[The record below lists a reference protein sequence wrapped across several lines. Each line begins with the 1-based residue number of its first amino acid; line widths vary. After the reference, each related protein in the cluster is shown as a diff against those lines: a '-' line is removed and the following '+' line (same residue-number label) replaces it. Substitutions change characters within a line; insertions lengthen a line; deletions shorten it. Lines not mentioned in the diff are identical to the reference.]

1 MTYMLSCNHLGSVEG
16 ITSRED
22 IFFAEKRQQMVK
34 KTVSTAHT
42 YSIYFQFGS
51 RTYMYSVLERST
63 DSLISL
69 FAYFTGDVNLKK
81 DTNALV
87 YHFFGWACRLC
98 LNFLW
103 RPGIFHVFSET
114 RVIVMCMWFENT
126 MTHSFRSSL
135 LKFTEICSRK
145 SSAILPSLT

>member
-87 YHFFGWACRLC
+87 YHFFG
-98 LNFLW
+98 
-103 RPGIFHVFSET
+103 
-114 RVIVMCMWFENT
+114 
-126 MTHSFRSSL
+126 
-135 LKFTEICSRK
+135 
-145 SSAILPSLT
+145 